1 MNTVESAVTITRRAR
16 PSDSGRTCASVSPAS
31 SAITCPPVKAARSPR
46 WWMRRWPKPGA
57 RTATASSVRCWL
69 FVTSIPSAEP
79 STFSARMTS
88 GRGDFMTASNAGI
101 RSCGCE
107 MGSAVRRMYGSS
119 RTVSIRARSL
129 TMYGEI
135 QPLST
140 FTPSTKSTAIP
151 GISDSSTVTT
161 PSGPTRSS
169 ASAIAAPMTSSSLA
183 AIVAV
188 CPSFSRPSTG
198 RATRLS
204 SSTRA
209 AVASSM
215 PRRSSIG
222 LAPSSSAIMPSR
234 TMAWASSV
242 AVVVPSPVW
251 SLVLLATS
259 RASCAP
265 MFLNWSDSSIS
276 RAIETPSFVIVGA
289 PVSRSRTTLRP
300 FGPSVTF
307 TVLASSSTPAW
318 SSRRASWL
326 KCSRLPIGSL
336 LGGGGLADALRDQD
350 PAPLEPPVVEIGHR
364 IVDGVQRIRARV
376 QGHLALRRERHEV
389 LQVDVGPD
397 EVADERDLAR
407 DDVDRRDVDVLAVAD
422 DVVEAAV
429 LDHRDAVLDGALLA
443 DEVDDRLGAE
453 AVGQLLDLLDVR
465 GALDLDGVVGA
476 ELARELQRLLGR
488 VDDDDLGRRV
498 GLQAL
503 DADVAQAAR
512 ADHDALRPGAEDGD
526 RLLDGVDGGQPGVGE
541 RGDLGRLERRVELH
555 DRARAG
561 EQVLGEAAVAV
572 DAGERAVLAVHVVA
586 ATARTAQ
593 PARDERVDDDRVAD
607 LDVRHAGADL
617 VDPAGVLVARRVGQL
632 DLGLLGPL
640 PLLDVQVGAAE
651 PGRPD
656 LDDDV
661 ERPRD
666 LRLVDLVHLQGLV
679 VRVQASR
686 LHDAP
691 SWWSVVP

>member
-1 MNTVESAVTITRRAR
+1 
-16 PSDSGRTCASVSPAS
+16 
-31 SAITCPPVKAARSPR
+31 
-46 WWMRRWPKPGA
+46 
-57 RTATASSVRCWL
+57 
-69 FVTSIPSAEP
+69 
-79 STFSARMTS
+79 
-88 GRGDFMTASNAGI
+88 
-101 RSCGCE
+101 
-107 MGSAVRRMYGSS
+107 
-119 RTVSIRARSL
+119 
-129 TMYGEI
+129 
-135 QPLST
+135 
-140 FTPSTKSTAIP
+140 
-151 GISDSSTVTT
+151 
-161 PSGPTRSS
+161 
-169 ASAIAAPMTSSSLA
+169 
-183 AIVAV
+183 
-188 CPSFSRPSTG
+188 
-198 RATRLS
+198 
-204 SSTRA
+204 
-209 AVASSM
+209 M

-222 LAPSSSAIMPSR
+222 LTPSSSAIMPSR

-259 RASCAP
+259 RTSCAP

-300 FGPSVTF
+300 FGPSVTL

-326 KCSRLPIGSL
+326 KCSRLPTCCASL
-336 LGGGGLADALRDQD
+336 RRGGGALADALRHED
-350 PAPLEPPVVEIGHR
+350 PAALEPPVVEVRHR
-364 IVDGVQRIRARV
+364 VVDRVERIRARV
-376 QGHLALRRERHEV
+376 KRDLALRGQGHQV

-397 EVADERDLAR
+397 EVADERDPPR
-407 DDVDRRDVDVLAVAD
+407 DHVDRRDVDVLAVAD

-429 LDHRDAVLDGALLA
+429 LDHRDAVFDGALLA

-465 GALDLDGVVGA
+465 RALDLDRVVGA
-476 ELARELQRLLGR
+476 ELAGELQRLLVR

-526 RLLDGVDGGQPGVGE
+526 RLLHGVDGGQPGVGE

-686 LHDAP
+686 LHDAT

>member
-1 MNTVESAVTITRRAR
+1 M
-16 PSDSGRTCASVSPAS
+16 
-31 SAITCPPVKAARSPR
+31 
-46 WWMRRWPKPGA
+46 
-57 RTATASSVRCWL
+57 
-69 FVTSIPSAEP
+69 
-79 STFSARMTS
+79 
-88 GRGDFMTASNAGI
+88 
-101 RSCGCE
+101 
-107 MGSAVRRMYGSS
+107 
-119 RTVSIRARSL
+119 
-129 TMYGEI
+129 
-135 QPLST
+135 
-140 FTPSTKSTAIP
+140 PSTKSTEIP
-151 GISDSSTVTT
+151 GTSDSSTVTT
-161 PSGPTRSS
+161 PSPPTRSS
-169 ASAIAAPMTSSSLA
+169 ASAIAAPMTSSSFA
-183 AIVAV
+183 AMVAMWAS
-188 CPSFSRPSTG
+188 CERPSTG
-198 RATRLS
+198 RAMRFS
-204 SSTRA
+204 SSTRH
-209 AVASSM
+209 AVASSI

-222 LAPSSSAIMPSR
+222 FTPSSRASMPSR

-242 AVVVPSPVW
+242 AVVVPSPVR

-259 RASCAP
+259 RTSCAP
-265 MFLNWSDSSIS
+265 MFLNWSVSSIS

-300 FGPSVTF
+300 FGPSVTL
-307 TVLASSSTPAW
+307 TVLASSCTPAW

-376 QGHLALRRERHEV
+376 EGHLALRRERHEV

-512 ADHDALRPGAEDGD
+512 ADHDALRPGAEHRD

-541 RGDLGRLERRVELH
+541 RGDLGRLERRVELD

-561 EQVLGEAAVAV
+561 EQVLGEATVAV

-593 PARDERVDDDRVAD
+593 PARDERVAADRVAD
-607 LDVRHAGADL
+607 RDVRSAGADR
-617 VDPAGVLVARRVGQL
+617 VDPAGVRVARRVGQL
-632 DLGLLGPL
+632 GLGLLGPL

-661 ERPRD
+661 ERPQD

-686 LHDAP
+686 LHDAT